1 MVARAWLPWCC
12 TLALLTTTRFAP
24 AAESPLGVRTERNG
38 DELVLLDGDRPIA
51 RLVLRDPVVRRPY
64 LADVRTPGG
73 IQVTRRHPPVAGEDA
88 VDHDTMHPGLWFALG
103 DLNGEDFWRNKGEIR
118 PVGKHPAAGIVDLGV
133 IALRGE
139 GALTRADGTTLGRQ
153 LFDVQVWRYPEGYVY
168 SWQFKLSGEKEAL
181 DFGVQEEMGFGA
193 RLATPLVEKAG
204 GVVTSANG
212 RTGAKKIWGTRDR
225 WCDYSGTIDGKHV
238 GITIM
243 PHPDNLRPT
252 WWHTRD
258 YGVFVAN
265 GFGPRSVDKGSEPR
279 LKVPVGQEIVFRYG
293 VFIHESPA
301 GVKPDIANIYDR
313 YLGKVPTSPAT
324 DGGAS
329 K

>member
-12 TLALLTTTRFAP
+12 MLALGS
-24 AAESPLGVRTERNG
+24 AAQLSSAADSQLGVRTARDG
-38 DELVLLDGDRPIA
+38 DQIIFLDEDRPIA
-51 RLVLRDPVVRRPY
+51 RLVLHDPVVRRPY
-64 LADVRTPGG
+64 LADVKTPGG

-88 VDHDTMHPGLWFALG
+88 VDHDAMHPGLWFAFG
-103 DLNGEDFWRNKGEIR
+103 DLNGQDFWRNKAEIR
-118 PVGKHPAAGIVDLGV
+118 PVGKHPAVGIEDLGT

-139 GALTRADGTTLGRQ
+139 GKLDRADGTLLGRQ
-153 LFDVQVWRYPEGYVY
+153 LFDVQAWRVPEGYLY
-168 SWQFKLSGEKEAL
+168 SWQFQLSGDNEAL

-193 RLATPLVEKAG
+193 RMATPLVEKAG
-204 GVVTSANG
+204 GIVTSADG
-212 RTGAKKIWGTRDR
+212 RTGAKKIWGTRDK
-225 WCDYSGTIDGKHV
+225 WCDYSGTIDGKRV

-243 PHPDNLRPT
+243 PHPENPRPT

-265 GFGPRSVDKGSEPR
+265 GFGPRSVDEGAEPR
-279 LKVPVGQEIVFRYG
+279 LKVPVGESITFRYG

-301 GVKPDIANIYDR
+301 EQKPDIARMYDH
-313 YLGKVPTSPAT
+313 YLGKVPGKHGREEGTA
-324 DGGAS
+324 